1 MKVEKD
7 NNVLK
12 WIIVIILVV
21 VLCGVSGMVSEIL
34 DINTRSARFLIL
46 TIVFFGWYIVDVIR
60 NRKN

>member
-1 MKVEKD
+1 MEKD

>member
-1 MKVEKD
+1 MEKD

-60 NRKN
+60 NRKK